1 MYVQQRVNWSGLLQL
16 HSLWLMWFPPSYTHH
31 TSATDY
37 ALPRITQ
44 LTPGTDTVVVS
55 FSIHPNIT
63 GLTTDLRLQY
73 RRTAVTGNMLVSLP
87 PAADA
92 EYRVTG
98 LNSNMEY
105 EFRFLSRVGTFEYL
119 SNRETAVTLQGRPQ
133 TPAFTL
139 MPISIT
145 CNYRT

>member
-1 MYVQQRVNWSGLLQL
+1 MCNNGFIWSGLLQL
-16 HSLWLMWFPPSYTHH
+16 HSLWLMWFPPAYTHH

-37 ALPRITQ
+37 ALPQITR
-44 LTPGTDTVVVS
+44 LTRGTDTVVVS

-98 LNSNMEY
+98 LNSNTEY
-105 EFRFLSRVGTFEYL
+105 EFRLLSRVGTFEYL
-119 SNRETAVTLQGRPQ
+119 SNRETAVTLQSRPQ